1 MQIKKLTDEEISKR
15 KELRRQ
21 IEYRSSEFFDK
32 HGNSHKCLTVTDVM
46 KLLYELD
53 DIKDLVFG
61 NVRYIGTMNG
71 NITF

>member
-1 MQIKKLTDEEISKR
+1 MQTKKLTEEEISKL
-15 KELRRQ
+15 KELRQQ